1 MDGKQRGNGGK
12 SEEIDRMKVE
22 TRGKWGRGK
31 MTLMMGE
38 SVSFLGEGEI
48 RRKMVKMEENGGRGK
63 DT

>member
-1 MDGKQRGNGGK
+1 MGEGKN
-12 SEEIDRMKVE
+12 D
-22 TRGKWGRGK
+22 
-31 MTLMMGE
+31 TLMMGE